1 MEIPVDK
8 LFDKIQRKYKNR
20 TGYVAGISEEKPPLY
35 SPKKEIL

>member
-8 LFDKIQRKYKNR
+8 LFNKIQRKYKTR
-20 TGYVAGISEEKPPLY
+20 TGYIAGISEEKPPLY